1 MCFNNS
7 GVRCAFCFDALWS
20 KNMISNQTTTGFFFF
35 FFLYSPEFIEV
46 RVYIHKH
53 AQAFGK
59 FAMQYYVLLLV
70 YSMY

>member
-1 MCFNNS
+1 MPCGLKTWFQIK
-7 GVRCAFCFDALWS
+7 L
-20 KNMISNQTTTGFFFF
+20 QLGFFFL
-35 FFLYSPEFIEV
+35 FLYSPEFIEV

>member
-1 MCFNNS
+1 MPCGLKTWFQIK
-7 GVRCAFCFDALWS
+7 L
-20 KNMISNQTTTGFFFF
+20 QLGFFS